1 MTGDRDAAA
10 RYLENWQDEVDSAAE
25 YRAMAAA
32 EPDPRLAKVYA
43 NLAAMEEAHI
53 AFWEKR
59 LRDAG
64 ASVPPRRASWR
75 SRVLGAIARR
85 LGPDLVLATIA
96 AKEAADQN
104 VYVRQPET
112 AGTRMSAQ
120 EHWHAKVLKQL
131 VTTQPRGVQGSF
143 LARLEGRHRSV
154 GGNALRAAVL
164 GANDGLCSNLSLVRG
179 VAGASVDSHGLLVTG
194 VAGLLAGACSMALGE
209 WVSVT
214 SSREL
219 AQREIRIETGEL
231 TEDPEGEGDELKL
244 IYEAKGL
251 SPSVADTMVKHLL
264 ADRSTAIDALARE
277 ELGIDPTQLGGSAGE
292 AALTSFVLFA
302 VGALVPILPFLVA
315 RGTPAVAAS
324 AGVSALGLFGIGAAI
339 TIFTGTHVWRSGG
352 RQLLLGMAAA
362 GVPVG
367 PVHSLGEALAHPQ
380 TLARGMVVD
389 LVHPQA
395 GATKAIGCPLHFS
408 ATPTQ
413 ITRPAPLL
421 GEHTRE
427 VLAEYGYDD
436 AAIDALI
443 ADGVVEAAARGASS

>member
-1 MTGDRDAAA
+1 MTETAGNMSDDRDPPA

-32 EPDPRLAKVYA
+32 EPDSRLAKVYA
-43 NLAAMEEAHI
+43 NLAAMEETHI

-64 ASVPPRRASWR
+64 VPVPPRRASWR
-75 SRVLGAIARR
+75 SRVLGAIARG

-96 AKEAADQN
+96 AKEEADQN
-104 VYVRQPET
+104 VYVRQAET

-120 EHWHAKVLKQL
+120 ERWHAKVLKQL
-131 VTTQPRGVQGSF
+131 VASQPRGVQGSF

-164 GANDGLCSNLSLVRG
+164 GANDGLCSNLSLVMG
-179 VAGASVDSHGLLVTG
+179 VAGASVGSHGLLVTG

-251 SPSVADTMVKHLL
+251 SPSEAEAMVKHLL
-264 ADRSTAIDALARE
+264 ADRSSAIDTLARE
-277 ELGIDPTQLGGSAGE
+277 ELGIDPNQLGGSAWE

-302 VGALVPILPFLVA
+302 IGALVPILPFFVL
-315 RGTPAVAAS
+315 RGPLAVAVSVA
-324 AGVSALGLFGIGAAI
+324 VSALGLFGIGAAI
-339 TIFTGTHVWRSGG
+339 TIFTGAPVWRSGG
-352 RQLLLGMAAA
+352 RQLLLGLAAA
-362 GVPVG
+362 GVTFG
-367 PVHSLGEALAHPQ
+367 LGRLIGMAL
-380 TLARGMVVD
+380 TG
-389 LVHPQA
+389 
-395 GATKAIGCPLHFS
+395 
-408 ATPTQ
+408 
-413 ITRPAPLL
+413 
-421 GEHTRE
+421 
-427 VLAEYGYDD
+427 
-436 AAIDALI
+436 
-443 ADGVVEAAARGASS
+443 

>member
-1 MTGDRDAAA
+1 MTETAGNMSDDRDAPA

-32 EPDPRLAKVYA
+32 EPDSRLAKVYA
-43 NLAAMEEAHI
+43 NLAAMEETHI

-64 ASVPPRRASWR
+64 VPVPPRRASWR

-85 LGPDLVLATIA
+85 LGPDRVLATIA
-96 AKEAADQN
+96 AKEEADQN
-104 VYVRQPET
+104 VYVRQAET

-120 EHWHAKVLKQL
+120 ERWHAKVLKQL
-131 VTTQPRGVQGSF
+131 VASQPRGVQGSF

-164 GANDGLCSNLSLVRG
+164 GANDGLCSNLSLVMG
-179 VAGASVDSHGLLVTG
+179 VAGASVGSHGLLVTG

-251 SPSVADTMVKHLL
+251 SPSEAEAMVKHLL
-264 ADRSTAIDALARE
+264 ADRSSAIDTLARE
-277 ELGIDPTQLGGSAGE
+277 ELGIDPNQLGGSAWE

-302 VGALVPILPFLVA
+302 IGALVPILPFFFL
-315 RGTPAVAAS
+315 RGFLAVAVSVA
-324 AGVSALGLFGIGAAI
+324 VSALGLFGIGAAI
-339 TIFTGTHVWRSGG
+339 TIFTGAPVWRSGG
-352 RQLLLGMAAA
+352 RQLLLGLAAA
-362 GVPVG
+362 GVTFG
-367 PVHSLGEALAHPQ
+367 LGRLIGMAL
-380 TLARGMVVD
+380 TD
-389 LVHPQA
+389 
-395 GATKAIGCPLHFS
+395 
-408 ATPTQ
+408 
-413 ITRPAPLL
+413 
-421 GEHTRE
+421 
-427 VLAEYGYDD
+427 
-436 AAIDALI
+436 
-443 ADGVVEAAARGASS
+443 